1 MALHRKDGAE
11 QPYIP
16 LGIFKLRIPFIHYRY
31 EVAEGIQAIFMC
43 ATCLGAIP
51 VLTQYLGVPYEIAWS
66 MVVINGCLYFL
77 HALLGDPVVPG
88 WITPA
93 IPVVLAYLGNY
104 TIGPERI
111 KALVAL
117 QIMVGVIFLIMGI
130 TGIAGKLMRAIPV
143 SIQAGILLG
152 AAVAAVIGE
161 IQPALLFKGKDMVD
175 AVVVRGAG
183 RAQLFPYCVGFSGLF
198 AYFLLFSKSFQNM
211 RKKSI
216 FLDMVGKF
224 GMLPAILLGVV
235 LGPLFK
241 ELPVPNFDLSY
252 VTNAGKTLWLVM
264 IPDMNS
270 LLDAVSPLRLGWPQ
284 WSLYVAAIPT
294 AIAAY
299 IIAFGDFVTT
309 EVLITDA
316 DEARTDEKI
325 DFNAN
330 RSNLISALRNF
341 IMAIVAPY
349 TQLCGPLWAAVTVST
364 AQRYKEGRK
373 GMDSIFSGVGSF
385 RLTTALTVAII
396 PIAEFVRP
404 VLPVALSITLL
415 VQGYACASL
424 GMRMLNN
431 DMDRGIAGVMAAVL
445 ATLGAAWGLGTGI
458 VLYFLLAF
466 TLKKKEAAKA

>member
-1 MALHRKDGAE
+1 MLKRKDGAE

-16 LGIFKLRIPFIHYRY
+16 LGIFKLRIPFIHYRF
-31 EVAEGIQAIFMC
+31 EVPEAVQAIFMC

-51 VLTQYLGVPYEIAWS
+51 VLTEYLGVPYEIAWS
-66 MVVINGCLYFL
+66 MVVINGVLYFL

-104 TIGPERI
+104 TIGPDRI

-117 QIMVGVIFLIMGI
+117 QIIVGIIFLIMGV
-130 TGIAGKLMRAIPV
+130 TGIAGKLMRTIPV

-161 IQPALLFKGKDMVD
+161 IRP
-175 AVVVRGAG
+175 GA
-183 RAQLFPYCVGFSGLF
+183 RLELYPYCVGFSTLF
-198 AYFLLFSKSFQNM
+198 AYFLLFSKSFQDL
-211 RKKSI
+211 RKKNV
-216 FLDMVGKF
+216 FFDMLGKF
-224 GMLPAILLGVV
+224 GMLPAILLGVL

-241 ELPVPNFDLSY
+241 ELPIPDVILRTDRSFLF
-252 VTNAGKTLWLVM
+252 M
-264 IPDMNS
+264 IPNMNE
-270 LLDAVSPLRLGWPQ
+270 LLDAVSPLRLGWPAMD
-284 WSLYVAAIPT
+284 LYIAAIPT

-316 DEARTDEKI
+316 DEARIDEKI

-330 RSNLISALRNF
+330 RSNLISAIRNF
-341 IMAIVAPY
+341 VMAVVAPY

-373 GMDSIFSGVGSF
+373 GMDSIFSGIGTF
-385 RLTTALTVAII
+385 RLMTAISVAII
-396 PIAEFVRP
+396 PIASFVRP
-404 VLPVALSITLL
+404 VLPAALSITLL
-415 VQGYACASL
+415 VQGYACAAL
-424 GMRMLNN
+424 AMRMCKSE
-431 DMDRGIAGVMAAVL
+431 MDRGIAGVMGAFL
-445 ATLGAAWGLGTGI
+445 ATKGAAWGLAVGI
-458 VLYFLLAF
+458 ILHFLLAF
-466 TLKKKEAAKA
+466 SPWKAKTEKA